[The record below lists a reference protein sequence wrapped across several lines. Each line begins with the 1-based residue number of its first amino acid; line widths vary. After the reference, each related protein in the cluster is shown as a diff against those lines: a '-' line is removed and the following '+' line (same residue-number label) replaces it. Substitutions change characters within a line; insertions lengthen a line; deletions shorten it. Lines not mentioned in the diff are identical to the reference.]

1 MPINPDIRRRI
12 KARLLDLSPRAFELF
27 AGDLL
32 VYVGL
37 QNIAVTRYVGDGGI
51 DAQGD
56 LLSDSGLVCVPTGV
70 QVKRHRQN
78 VQRSDIERFIG
89 ALSGQFHHGIFI
101 TTASYAR
108 QAQVRASTS
117 PLLRV
122 DTIDG
127 EQIAALMV
135 QHSLGLLDASESLEQ
150 HIDSDYFDGF
160 EAQARPVPARIAE
173 HSGEYQLAAETE
185 ARQVSAEEDLISLRA
200 LSYALRVDMSTVRRN
215 WVESG
220 KLQPDR
226 QVHLGSRSVYYF
238 RRDRTE
244 AIRRQFVRSALPT
257 NPAEWRQEFLD
268 YASSRNLTR
277 SYKPVLLKTLIKL
290 VNRHGEASLDA
301 LAAEF
306 HAFYLERQQQGLI
319 TEPDGPLAA
328 DLSSVSRDTVKRLL
342 LKYPLD
348 RFILKGFLEYDAD
361 AGLVRFNQQIW
372 QELRVYE
379 LLEVQARV
387 EEQLGYYYG
396 RLQDG

>member
-108 QAQVRASTS
+108 QAQTRANTS

-122 DTIDG
+122 DTING
-127 EQIAALMV
+127 EQIAALML
-135 QHSLGLLDASESLEQ
+135 QHSIGLIDVAASLDQ
-150 HIDSDYFDGF
+150 QIDSDYFDGF
-160 EAQARPVPARIAE
+160 EAQVTPTSAHIAE
-173 HSGEYQLAAETE
+173 SSGEYHVATE
-185 ARQVSAEEDLISLRA
+185 PNPRQVSAEEDLISLRA

-244 AIRRQFVRSALPT
+244 AIRRQFVRSGLPT

-277 SYKPVLLKTLIKL
+277 SYKPVLLRALIKL
-290 VNRHGEASLDA
+290 VNQHGEASLEA

-306 HAFYLERQQQGLI
+306 HDFYLDRQQQGLI
-319 TEPDGPLAA
+319 TETDGPLAT
-328 DLSSVSRDTVKRLL
+328 DLARVSRDTIRRLL

-348 RFILKGFLEYDAD
+348 RFILKGFLEYDAE

-387 EEQLGYYYG
+387 EEQLRYYYG
-396 RLQDG
+396 RLST